1 MGSEKVPLEA
11 MITTTTAMATTEMEY
26 GGAAEGEQ
34 TKQQQDIFDE
44 ETSSTTSS
52 SSTAE
57 AEEEDSGFN
66 SSEEGGDEEEEDEE
80 EESEKVVSSKKMRRL
95 KRLKET
101 SQNLHQ
107 HLPQTPPKR
116 LEADASASVTEP
128 PLSLRLTVYLSYGV
142 LILFGYIRIFL
153 ERCGIILQG
162 MCKESNRE
170 VRGLVK

>member
-1 MGSEKVPLEA
+1 MPLVA
-11 MITTTTAMATTEMEY
+11 MITTTAMATTEMEY

-80 EESEKVVSSKKMRRL
+80 EEGEKVVSSKKMRRL

-101 SQNLHQ
+101 QNLHQ

-153 ERCGIILQG
+153 ERCGIISQG

-170 VRGLVK
+170 VGGLVK